1 MFIFIKSHVICH
13 ICHKVISYV
22 ICPYI
27 YITIAILFDFNIVI
41 IHIYYMHYL
50 YVLLIYIY
58 IHISHYPITHRFN
71 PYVSTRFTLCQ
82 ARDIDAATW
91 KNISLAS

>member
-1 MFIFIKSHVICH
+1 M
-13 ICHKVISYV
+13 SYV
-22 ICPYI
+22 HI

-50 YVLLIYIY
+50 YVLLTYIYIY

-71 PYVSTRFTLCQ
+71 PYVSARFTLCQ